1 MDGGTERLAQL
12 IEARSSARVSSL
24 LKQPYGDILRPGA
37 LSWLKEWGP
46 SGVVPKL
53 RRCRCTTG
61 NCEICN

>member
-1 MDGGTERLAQL
+1 MDGRIDRLAQL

-24 LKQPYGDILRPGA
+24 LKQPYGDILRPGV

-46 SGVVPKL
+46 SGVVPKP
-53 RRCRCTTG
+53 RPCRCATG